1 MSWTP
6 FLERMPLIA
15 ILRGLTPG
23 EAVAIADVLHE
34 AGFTCLEVPLN
45 SPEPLKSI
53 AAIRAAF
60 ADKLYVGAGTVLSA
74 EDVASTAIAGAQF
87 IVSPNVNADVIA
99 AAKRHGLQSMPGFF
113 TATEAL
119 AAAAAG
125 ADALKLFP
133 ADSANPSH
141 LKALKAVLPKSLPV
155 FAVGGISASNMW
167 DWMAAGAAGLGI
179 GGALYAPGDTP
190 RTVARK
196 ASEMIASFRKARA

>member
-6 FLERMPLIA
+6 YLERMPLIA
-15 ILRGLTPG
+15 ILRGLKPS
-23 EAVAIADVLHE
+23 EAVAIAGVLHE
-34 AGFTCLEVPLN
+34 AGLTCLEVPLN

-53 AAIRAAF
+53 AAIREAF
-60 ADKLYVGAGTVLSA
+60 ADTLYVGAGTVLSA
-74 EDVASTAIAGAQF
+74 EDVTNVAASGAQF
-87 IVSPNVNADVIA
+87 IVSPNVNTDVIA
-99 AAKRHGLQSMPGFF
+99 AAKRHGMQSMPGFF

-133 ADSANPSH
+133 ADSANASH

-155 FAVGGISASNMW
+155 FAVGGISAANMW
-167 DWMAAGAAGLGI
+167 DWLAAGAAGFGV
-179 GGALYAPGDTP
+179 GGALYTPGDSP

-196 ASEMIASFRKARA
+196 ASEMIASFRKAGA